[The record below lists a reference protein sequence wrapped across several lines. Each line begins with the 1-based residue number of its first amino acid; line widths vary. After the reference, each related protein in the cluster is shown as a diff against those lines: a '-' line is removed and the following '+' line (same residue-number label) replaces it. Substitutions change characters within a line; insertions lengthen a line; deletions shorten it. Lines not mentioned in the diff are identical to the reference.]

1 MNRQEKSDIA
11 GDIIITVIFLDWA
24 FSLNKY
30 VFGIAVISSLLLY
43 LSYIYDW
50 YKDKKSK

>member
-11 GDIIITVIFLDWA
+11 GYIIFTAIFLDWA

-30 VFGIAVISSLLLY
+30 VWGIAVLSSLLIF
-43 LSYIYDW
+43 LSSIYDW
-50 YKDKKSK
+50 YKDKKIK